1 VVWFGGEDSCIFQF
15 FLASAGTR
23 LNGPADKQVLKT
35 GSAHEGGILEYILHL
50 LLQQPK
56 YRKKESFYEFFVC
69 FFYRDLN
76 AGERKA

>member
-35 GSAHEGGILEYILHL
+35 GSAHRLGILEYLVNTAATTKNI
-50 LLQQPK
+50 K
-56 YRKKESFYEFFVC
+56 RKKFFMTFYVFL
-69 FFYRDLN
+69 YRP
-76 AGERKA
+76 ECW